1 METPK
6 EIRCVS
12 YVSFQPIFY
21 LIYVLYI
28 HIYIYIIIYMFLL
41 WGSSTI
47 IFRFQVCRILRD
59 SEDQLRELKEHAVV
73 LASARGDLSI
83 MGLLLKLA
91 MRRDMREMYG
101 WRKQQKNMEMLFWV
115 QGVWDGVKL
124 GENLMCGR
132 VVTFLCW
139 RWLAGRNLICVW
151 RWMGHPTIIS
161 YNFIYV
167 RYPWSSSQASSCQYL
182 EDEGMLNIQF
192 HPNDFAS
199 QWARCHFC

>member
-1 METPK
+1 M

-21 LIYVLYI
+21 MIYVLYI
-28 HIYIYIIIYMFLL
+28 HIYIYVSIVGEFNHHLQVPGLPYPAGF
-41 WGSSTI
+41 WGSTTRAERACS
-47 IFRFQVCRILRD
+47 
-59 SEDQLRELKEHAVV
+59 
-73 LASARGDLSI
+73 
-83 MGLLLKLA
+83 GLGQCQGWFVHHGTLIEA
-91 MRRDMREMYG
+91 CHETRYAEMYG